1 MTNRDFIIRSI
12 TLALLVVFGVG
23 CCIALALYATSN
35 EQSDVRVA
43 SIVGGSAILGG
54 LFTAIIAV
62 IGFWIT
68 FKTSTAAN
76 NEVISATKETKLLEI
91 EIAAAIKQ
99 ADFRQAWI
107 NSLREAVAKYLN
119 EVTNLVDRNAGC
131 IENLRYERLNYQA
144 EFIDLMLNRKEAD
157 SIALS
162 EKLRECVDVVTQ
174 SSPPDYSKL
183 YKCRREASQLA
194 QKILKAEWD
203 KLRTEL
209 RTLKK
214 GN

>member
-1 MTNRDFIIRSI
+1 MTNRDFIVRSI
-12 TLALLVVFGVG
+12 VLALLVVFGISF
-23 CCIALALYATSN
+23 CIALALYATSN

-43 SIVGGSAILGG
+43 SIVGGSSILGG

-107 NSLREAVAKYLN
+107 NSLRESVAKYLN
-119 EVTNLVDRNAGC
+119 EVTNLIDRDAGC
-131 IENLRYERLNYQA
+131 AEKSRYERLNYQA
-144 EFIDLMLNRKEAD
+144 EFIDLMLNLKEDD

-162 EKLRECVDVVTQ
+162 AKLRECVDVATR
-174 SSPPDYSKL
+174 SSPLDYSKL
-183 YKCRREASQLA
+183 YQCRREASRLA
-194 QKILKAEWD
+194 QVIMKAEWD

-209 RTLKK
+209 KTLKK